1 MLKKYEGLILKNKVI
16 KCMKALNSKL
26 SNTEKIKKIR
36 IIIIIEQ
43 NFVLKI

>member
-16 KCMKALNSKL
+16 KFMKALNSKL